1 MWGLCAALK
10 LAASA
15 YRRGQFLSPVKCVLA
30 GVFVSAVLLFMPIN
44 WTWAA
49 GDFFAPLK
57 CVLLSVH
64 SVMRLFVLDGEFDGM
79 AQFAASLPQAY
90 LRRGYSILAAAL
102 YVLAPALSFGFVLSF
117 FKNVSAYH
125 NLLFRRASKICVFS
139 ELNEQSL
146 ALAGSIKRKSP
157 QALIVFTDVFENN
170 EESIFELCERARELK
185 AICFK
190 RDIADVN
197 WRLRRRAREVLL
209 FVMGEDES
217 ENIEQSIRLIEDYGA
232 QPNFRLFVFSSG
244 VESEVLFRAL
254 PGGGMRVRRVNA
266 IRSLVNQT
274 LYQTGQSLF
283 AHAIP
288 GDGVS
293 LISVVL
299 IGLGQYGTEMLKALS
314 WFCQMDGYQVE
325 INVYDKDPLAES
337 RFSVQCPEL
346 MSPRQNGA
354 GIEGDAQYRIAIHS
368 GVDVDTAAFA
378 NDLATIKQVSHVFVA
393 LGEDGKNTKTAIN
406 ARILCARSGQHPD
419 IQAVVY
425 HPMKKRALEH
435 ITDYRGHAYDIQFIG
450 DLLTTYSEE
459 NIIDS
464 QLEDMALKRHLK
476 WGREEDFWAYEFNYR
491 SSVAAAIH
499 LQMRILCGI
508 PGADKEENELSPEER
523 LAIEKLEHRRWNAYM
538 RSEGYVFSGS
548 VAPESR
554 NDLAKM
560 HNDLVPFEQLSE
572 EEKRKDSKVGSI

>member
-1 MWGLCAALK
+1 MWGLCGAVK
-10 LAASA
+10 LAVSP
-15 YRRGQFLSPVKCVLA
+15 YRRGRFLSPVKCILA
-30 GVFVSAVLLFMPIN
+30 GVFVSAVLLFLPIHCGG
-44 WTWAA
+44 A
-49 GDFFAPLK
+49 GDIFDPFK
-57 CVLLSVH
+57 CILLSVH

-79 AQFAASLPQAY
+79 AQFTAALPQAY
-90 LRRGYSILAAAL
+90 LRRGYSMLAAVL

-117 FKNVSAYH
+117 FKNISAYH

-146 ALAGSIKRKSP
+146 ALAGSIKRKNP
-157 QALIVFTDVFENN
+157 RALIVFTDVFENN

-190 RDIADVN
+190 RDVADIN
-197 WRLRRRAREVLL
+197 WGLRRRAREVLF

-217 ENIEQSIRLIEDYGA
+217 ENIEQSIRLAEYYRT
-232 QPNFRLFVFSSG
+232 QKNFRLFVFSSG
-244 VESEVLFRAL
+244 IESEMLFRAA
-254 PGGGMRVRRVNA
+254 PGDGMRVRRVNA

-274 LYQTGQSLF
+274 LYQKGQCLF
-283 AHAIP
+283 VHAVP
-288 GDGVS
+288 GNGVR

-299 IGLGQYGTEMLKALS
+299 IGLGQYGTEMLKTLS
-314 WFCQMDGYQVE
+314 WFCQMDGYRVE
-325 INVYDKDPLAES
+325 INVYDRDPLAES
-337 RFSVQCPEL
+337 RFSMQCPEL
-346 MSPRQNGA
+346 MSPRQNGTYTQ
-354 GIEGDAQYRIAIHS
+354 GEAQYRIAIHS
-368 GVDVDTAAFA
+368 GVDVETGEFADSLAA
-378 NDLATIKQVSHVFVA
+378 LKQVSYVFVA
-393 LGEDGKNTKTAIN
+393 LGEDGKNTRAAIN
-406 ARILCARSGQHPD
+406 ARILCARRGQHPD

-425 HPMKKRALEH
+425 NPMKKKALEH

-464 QLEDMALKRHLK
+464 QLEEMALKRHLK

-499 LQMRILCGI
+499 LRMRAVCGI
-508 PGADKEENELSPEER
+508 PGAGKAEKELSPEER
-523 LAIEKLEHRRWNAYM
+523 LALEKLEHRRWNAYM

-548 VAPESR
+548 VARESR

-572 EEKRKDSKVGSI
+572 EEKRKDSKVGSV